1 MDHTTVVRQKMT
13 ERYLL
18 AELEPE
24 VRDEF
29 EQHYFDCGECALDV
43 SAGAQFVSQSK
54 AVLAEVAEPVPVHAI
69 RPRQDRGWF
78 AWLRPMFAVPA
89 LALLLAVVGYQNLVT
104 VPHLRSDASQA
115 RILPSASVN
124 LDTYGVGGPATVV
137 PAGTG
142 LLLFLRIPQDWP
154 AVRYTVDLRGPDG
167 KLESS
172 LTIPASPGQDQWSV
186 EVPEVDR
193 QAGDYSVAVQGIS
206 ASGEK
211 KDLGSK
217 TFQLQIQR

>member
-1 MDHTTVVRQKMT
+1 MDHTMVVRQKMT

-29 EQHYFDCGECALDV
+29 EEHYFDCAECALDV

-54 AVLAEVAEPVPVHAI
+54 AVLAENAEPIAMPAP
-69 RPRQDRGWF
+69 RPRPNQGWF
-78 AWLRPMFAVPA
+78 AWLRPMFAAPV

-104 VPHLRSDASQA
+104 LPGLRSDASEA
-115 RILPSASVN
+115 RVLPSASVN

-137 PAGTG
+137 PAGKG

-154 AVRYTVDLRGPDG
+154 ALRYTGELRGPSG

-172 LTIPASPGQDQWSV
+172 FAIQATPGQDQWPV
-186 EVPEVDR
+186 EVPNVVRET
-193 QAGDYSVAVQGIS
+193 GDYTVTVQGIS

-217 TFQLQIQR
+217 TFPLQIQH